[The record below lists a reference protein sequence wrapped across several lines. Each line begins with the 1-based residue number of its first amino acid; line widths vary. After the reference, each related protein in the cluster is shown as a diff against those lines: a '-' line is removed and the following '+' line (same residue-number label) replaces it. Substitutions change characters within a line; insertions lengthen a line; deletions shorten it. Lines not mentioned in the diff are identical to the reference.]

1 MKTYSIISK
10 LISNNIR
17 NVFGLT
23 PFPKNNIININI
35 KKVSLNICI
44 YNDIIVITDV
54 SETYK
59 KGEIC
64 SFQINDYD
72 LLFKLAFD
80 VIESVKTLIK

>member
-1 MKTYSIISK
+1 MKTYINIST
-10 LISNNIR
+10 LISNNIK
-17 NVFGLT
+17 NVFGIT
-23 PFPKNNIININI
+23 SKPKNNIISINI

-64 SFQINDYD
+64 SFYIRNYD
-72 LLFKLAFD
+72 SLFKLAFD
-80 VIESVKTLIK
+80 VIESVKILVK

>member
-1 MKTYSIISK
+1 MKTYTNIST

-23 PFPKNNIININI
+23 PFPKNNIISINI

-64 SFQINDYD
+64 RFQINDYD
-72 LLFKLAFD
+72 SLFKLAFD
-80 VIESVKTLIK
+80 VVELVKTLIK

>member
-1 MKTYSIISK
+1 MKTYINISK

-17 NVFGLT
+17 NVFGIT
-23 PFPKNNIININI
+23 SKSKNNIISIKI

-59 KGEIC
+59 KGEIYR
-64 SFQINDYD
+64 FYVNEYD
-72 LLFKLAFD
+72 SLFKLAFD
-80 VIESVKTLIK
+80 VIELVKTIIQ

>member
-17 NVFGLT
+17 NIFGLT
-23 PFPKNNIININI
+23 PFPKNNIISINI